1 MAATLYLEMKRCI
14 KVGNLKAF
22 REAITVV
29 KEILRRGDLPD
40 FLNKLASH
48 KESSSQ
54 RNLLHI
60 AAANACQ
67 EDDARFFNALLDLGF
82 ILYEEDKDGNYAAFL
97 IADIRGDG
105 VFIEAFNALVRA
117 GFDITR
123 VSSLPK

>member
-1 MAATLYLEMKRCI
+1 MKRCI